1 MVPKDEQ
8 LQEWFSVCFGAS
20 TVDMVPKDILYL
32 IVLVPVQLTWFQ
44 RTSLLVRFGAS
55 PFGMVPKG
63 MIAVRI
69 ASFYFDTNLINM
81 ISNVSIN

>member
-8 LQEWFSVCFGAS
+8 LQEWFSVCFGVS

-32 IVLVPVQLTWFQ
+32 IVLIPVQLTWFQ
-44 RTSLLVRFGAS
+44 RTSLLVRFDTS
-55 PFGMVPKG
+55 PIDIVPKG
-63 MIAVRI
+63 MIAVRT

-81 ISNVSIN
+81 ISKVSIN